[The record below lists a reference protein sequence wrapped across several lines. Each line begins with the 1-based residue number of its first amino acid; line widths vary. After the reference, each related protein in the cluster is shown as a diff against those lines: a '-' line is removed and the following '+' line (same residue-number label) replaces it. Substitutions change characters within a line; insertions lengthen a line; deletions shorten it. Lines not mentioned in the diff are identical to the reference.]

1 MVILILKLKI
11 TYNLLLEEKNCNRQ
25 IYIKRTN
32 LYVPLFYQG
41 LDEHLRA
48 QGDRFDCVLALEP
61 TGWACN
67 KKFTTLA
74 ELKPKLKRDRITLY
88 GMYL

>member
-1 MVILILKLKI
+1 MVILILKLKR
-11 TYNLLLEEKNCNRQ
+11 TYNLLIEEKNCTRQ
-25 IYIKRTN
+25 ILREQTCMF
-32 LYVPLFYQG
+32 LCFYQG

-74 ELKPKLKRDRITLY
+74 ELKPKLKRDRIILY